1 MYIGKLDDTV
11 NEYNDTY
18 YRKIKKISVD
28 VKSSTC
34 NDFSKEVN
42 DKNRKFAIRDIVR
55 ISKYKN
61 VFAKN
66 LQFKLV

>member
-1 MYIGKLDDTV
+1 MYIGKLDNTV

-18 YRKIKKISVD
+18 YSKIKKISVD

-34 NDFSKEVN
+34 NDFSKKVN

-61 VFAKN
+61 IFTKN
-66 LQFKLV
+66 LQFNLV

>member
-34 NDFSKEVN
+34 NDFSKQVN

-61 VFAKN
+61 IFTKN
-66 LQFKLV
+66 LQFNLV

>member
-18 YRKIKKISVD
+18 YNKIKKISVD

-61 VFAKN
+61 VFTKN

>member
-61 VFAKN
+61 VFTKN

>member
-42 DKNRKFAIRDIVR
+42 DKNRKFPIGDIVR

-61 VFAKN
+61 IFTKN
-66 LQFKLV
+66 LQFKLA

>member
-18 YRKIKKISVD
+18 YNKIKKISVD

-42 DKNRKFAIRDIVR
+42 DKNRKFAIGDIVR

-61 VFAKN
+61 IFTKN
-66 LQFKLV
+66 LQFKLA